1 MRRNFAENEMTRI
14 TNLINEV
21 VKNLHGDNLREEAAD
36 AIRYTWCEDDF
47 AQLGKGIL
55 YRVCGGYHHGDAKV
69 VTPNGEFITT
79 LEWYEELTKVAGYTG
94 MPATKYLLLKY
105 LGEDGLDAVEAIDDR
120 EVVAGITYQL
130 ATLYLHREMK

>member
-14 TNLINEV
+14 NSLINEV
-21 VKNLHGDNLREEAAD
+21 VKNLHGDSICEEAAD
-36 AIRYTWCEDDF
+36 SIRHLWVEDDF
-47 AQLGKGIL
+47 ARLGREIL
-55 YRVCGGYHHGDAKV
+55 FRVSGNCQHGDAKL
-69 VTPNGEFITT
+69 VTPDGKFVTT
-79 LEWYEELTKVAGYTG
+79 FEWYEELTKVAAYPG